1 MTTAEWVI
9 AIIVFVLAGGF
20 LVLGIRHFTERGFLL
35 NNAYLYASRATRE
48 TMDKKPYYRQSA
60 VVLCLVSGIFAILG
74 LSLVLRNDRILLL
87 EILLV
92 AAVIV
97 YALASAVRI
106 GKRSGK

>member
-1 MTTAEWVI
+1 MTIAELVI
-9 AIIVFVLAGGF
+9 AIIVFVLAGGL
-20 LVLGIRHFTERGFLL
+20 LVLGIRHFMERGFLL
-35 NNAYLYASRATRE
+35 NNAYLYASRETRE

>member
-1 MTTAEWVI
+1 MTTAELVI

-20 LVLGIRHFTERGFLL
+20 LVLGIRHFMERGFLL
-35 NNAYLYASRATRE
+35 NNAYLYASRETRE

-60 VVLCLVSGIFAILG
+60 VVLCLVSGIFAVLG
-74 LSLVLRNDRILLL
+74 LSLILRNDRILLL

-97 YALASAVRI
+97 YALASAIRI